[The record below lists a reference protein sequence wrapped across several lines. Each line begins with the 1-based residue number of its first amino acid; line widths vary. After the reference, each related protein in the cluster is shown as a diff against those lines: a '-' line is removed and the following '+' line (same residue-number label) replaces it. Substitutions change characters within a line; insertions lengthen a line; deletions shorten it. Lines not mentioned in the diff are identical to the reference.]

1 MVSGIAMSEMS
12 LSEAMTNSNPA
23 ATGSGRWR
31 AAGIHLLLSLLIF
44 AVLVGLIYGLL
55 FPGGLFSSAGGWEGI
70 RIIAGVDLV
79 LGPLLTLIVFN
90 RNKPRRE
97 IVRDLSVV
105 GAIQFAALAAGMFI
119 VYQQR
124 PVVVSWANDRFH
136 VVTQSALNDAG
147 VDRAQL
153 PEQRLL
159 SPVIGYI
166 ELPDD
171 PAQRAQIA
179 VSHMVSGDPLHLR
192 MSLFHAMPDEASSR
206 AQLAYSALG
215 ADADAACVEVIVVSR
230 FGEFERCYDP
240 VRRRFGEGSGE
251 TR

>member
-1 MVSGIAMSEMS
+1 MSEIS
-12 LSEAMTNSNPA
+12 TTEPMTDSNPA
-23 ATGSGRWR
+23 STGSGRWR

-44 AVLVGLIYGLL
+44 ALLVALIYGLL

-124 PVVVSWANDRFH
+124 PVLVTFANDRFH
-136 VVTQSALNDAG
+136 VSTQSALSAADVA
-147 VDRAQL
+147 RAEL
-153 PEQRLL
+153 PEQRWL
-159 SPVIGYI
+159 SPFIGYI

-171 PAQRAQIA
+171 KAQRAQIA
-179 VSHMVSGDPLHLR
+179 VTYRVSGEPLHLQ
-192 MSLFHAMPDEASSR
+192 MSLLHAMPDEAASR
-206 AQLAYSALG
+206 ALLAYNALE
-215 ADADAACVEVIVVSR
+215 ADADAACVDVIVVSR

-240 VRRRFGEGSGE
+240 ARKRFGEGPGK